1 MVTPEAKRTVVR
13 FWREGIGLSERRA
26 CDLIG
31 LDRSTHRYRR
41 RADRNVELRQR
52 LRELAEQRRRFGYRR
67 LHVLLCRE
75 GPAVNKKR
83 VQRLYRQEGL
93 SLHGRR
99 RKKRRAGLRVV
110 LPGPVA
116 ANQRWSMDFMSDAL
130 ADGRRFRLLN
140 VVDDWTRECLAIE
153 VGRSLTGRN
162 VIAVLEKIAM
172 RRGYPTSIV
181 SDNGPEFC
189 SRVVDEWAHRL
200 GIKLQFI
207 RPGKPVEN
215 AFIES
220 FNGKCRDE
228 CLNERLFLTIEQART
243 ATETWRLDYNQ
254 VRPHSA
260 LGNLAP
266 EDYAKQARVGTPEP
280 TKLSLSLVE
289 K

>member
-1 MVTPEAKRTVVR
+1 MTPEAKRTVVR
-13 FWREGIGLSERRA
+13 FWREGLGLSERRA
-26 CDLIG
+26 CTLIG

-41 RADRNVELRQR
+41 RIDRNGPLRVR

-75 GPAVNKKR
+75 GHAINKKR
-83 VQRLYRQEGL
+83 VQRLYQQEGL
-93 SLHGRR
+93 SLRGRR
-99 RKKRRAGLRVV
+99 RKKRYGGLRVV
-110 LPGPVA
+110 MPGPVA

-130 ADGRRFRLLN
+130 ADGRRIRLLN

-153 VGRSLTGRN
+153 VGRSLTGRH
-162 VIAVLEKIAM
+162 VTAALDKIALQRSYPIAV
-172 RRGYPTSIV
+172 V

-189 SRVVDEWAHRL
+189 SRIVDEWAHRH
-200 GIKLQFI
+200 GVKLQFI

-228 CLNERLFLTIEQART
+228 CLNEHLFLSLEQART
-243 ATETWRLDYNQ
+243 EIQTWRLDYNR

-260 LGNLAP
+260 LGNLTP
-266 EDYAKQARVGTPEP
+266 EAYASRDRVSDPEP
-280 TKLSLSLVE
+280 TKLRLALVE

>member
-1 MVTPEAKRTVVR
+1 VTPEAKRTVVR
-13 FWREGIGLSERRA
+13 FWREVNGLSERRA
-26 CDLIG
+26 CGLVG
-31 LDRSTHRYRR
+31 LDRSTLRYEG
-41 RADRNVELRQR
+41 RADRNGALRQR

-75 GPAVNKKR
+75 GPTVNKKR

-93 SLHGRR
+93 SLRGRR

-110 LPGPVA
+110 LPGPNA

-162 VIAVLEKIAM
+162 VIAVLEKIAA
-172 RRGYPTSIV
+172 RRRYPAAIV

-189 SRVVDEWAHRL
+189 SRAVDEWAHRV
-200 GIKLQFI
+200 GVKLQFI

-228 CLNERLFLTIEQART
+228 CLNERLFLTIEQARM

-266 EDYAKQARVGTPEP
+266 EDYANRVRAGNPEP
-280 TKLSLSLVE
+280 TNLRLLLVE

>member
-1 MVTPEAKRTVVR
+1 MVR
-13 FWREGIGLSERRA
+13 FWREGMGLSERRA
-26 CDLIG
+26 CRLIG
-31 LDRSTHRYRR
+31 LDRSTHRYLPRM
-41 RADRNVELRQR
+41 NQNGELRQR

-67 LHVLLCRE
+67 LHVLLRRE
-75 GPAVNKKR
+75 GRVVNKKR
-83 VQRLYRQEGL
+83 VQRLYRLEGL
-93 SLHGRR
+93 SLRGRR
-99 RKKRRAGLRVV
+99 RKKRRAGLRVA
-110 LPGPVA
+110 LPIPAA
-116 ANQRWSMDFMSDAL
+116 ANQRWSMDFMTDAL

-162 VIAVLEKIAM
+162 VIAVLEQVATL
-172 RRGYPTSIV
+172 RGYPSAIV

-189 SRVVDEWAHRL
+189 SHAVDDWAHRR

-207 RPGKPVEN
+207 RPGNPVEN

-228 CLNERLFLTIEQART
+228 CLNERLFITIEQARV
-243 ATETWRLDYNQ
+243 AIETWRLDYNQ

-260 LGNLAP
+260 LGNLTP
-266 EDYAKQARVGTPEP
+266 EDYANRARVGNPEP
-280 TKLSLSLVE
+280 TKLRLSLVE

>member
-1 MVTPEAKRTVVR
+1 
-13 FWREGIGLSERRA
+13 LSERRA
-26 CDLIG
+26 CTLIG
-31 LDRSTHRYRR
+31 LDRSTQRYRS
-41 RADRNVELRQR
+41 RADRNGPLRLR

-75 GPAVNKKR
+75 GHAVNKKR
-83 VQRLYRQEGL
+83 VQRLYQQEGL
-93 SLHGRR
+93 SLRGRR
-99 RKKRRAGLRVV
+99 RKKRFTGLRVV
-110 LPGPVA
+110 LPGPDA

-162 VIAVLEKIAM
+162 VTATLDKIAM
-172 RRGYPTSIV
+172 DRGYPVAIV

-189 SRVVDEWAHRL
+189 SRAVDEWAHRC
-200 GIKLQFI
+200 GVKLQFI

-228 CLNERLFLTIEQART
+228 CLNEHLFRSLEQARIET
-243 ATETWRLDYNQ
+243 QTWRLDYNR
-254 VRPHSA
+254 VRPHTA
-260 LGNLAP
+260 LGNLTP
-266 EDYAKQARVGTPEP
+266 EAYANRNRVGIPEP
-280 TKLSLSLVE
+280 TKLRLSLVE

>member
-1 MVTPEAKRTVVR
+1 
-13 FWREGIGLSERRA
+13 
-26 CDLIG
+26 
-31 LDRSTHRYRR
+31 
-41 RADRNVELRQR
+41 
-52 LRELAEQRRRFGYRR
+52 
-67 LHVLLCRE
+67 
-75 GPAVNKKR
+75 
-83 VQRLYRQEGL
+83 
-93 SLHGRR
+93 
-99 RKKRRAGLRVV
+99 VV
-110 LPGPVA
+110 LPGPAA
-116 ANQRWSMDFMSDAL
+116 ANQRWPMDFMSDAL
-130 ADGRRFRLLN
+130 ADGRRFRLLD

-254 VRPHSA
+254 VRPQCA
-260 LGNLAP
+260 VGNLAP
-266 EDYAKQARVGTPEP
+266 EDYAKRTRSEP
-280 TKLSLSLVE
+280 LNPRN
-289 K
+289 

>member
-1 MVTPEAKRTVVR
+1 VVTPEAKRTVVR
-13 FWREGIGLSERRA
+13 FWREGMGLSERRA
-26 CDLIG
+26 CSLIG
-31 LDRSTHRYRR
+31 LDRSTHRYQR
-41 RADRNVELRQR
+41 RADRNGELRQR

-67 LHVLLCRE
+67 LHVLLCRD
-75 GPAVNKKR
+75 GYAVNKKR
-83 VQRLYRQEGL
+83 IQRLYRQEGL
-93 SLHGRR
+93 SLRGRR
-99 RKKRRAGLRVV
+99 RKKRLAGLRVV
-110 LPGPVA
+110 LPRPVA

-153 VGRSLTGRN
+153 VGRSLNGRN
-162 VIAVLEKIAM
+162 VIAVLDRVAL
-172 RRGYPTSIV
+172 RRGYPAAIV
-181 SDNGPEFC
+181 TDNGPEFC
-189 SRVVDEWAHRL
+189 SRVVDEWAHRR
-200 GIKLQFI
+200 GIRLQFI

-228 CLNERLFLTIEQART
+228 CLNERLFITIEQARS

-254 VRPHSA
+254 IRPHSA

-266 EDYAKQARVGTPEP
+266 EDYANRTRVRDPEP
-280 TKLSLSLVE
+280 TKLRLSLVE

>member
-1 MVTPEAKRTVVR
+1 VVTPEAKRAVVR
-13 FWREGIGLSERRA
+13 FWREGLGLSERRA
-26 CDLIG
+26 CRLIG
-31 LDRSTHRYRR
+31 LDRSTQRYQR
-41 RADRNVELRQR
+41 RADRNTELRQR

-75 GPAVNKKR
+75 GQAVNKKR
-83 VQRLYRQEGL
+83 VQRLYREEGL
-93 SLHGRR
+93 SLRGQR

-110 LPGPVA
+110 LPRPNA

-172 RRGYPTSIV
+172 RRGHPASIV

-189 SRVVDEWAHRL
+189 SRAVDEWAHQV

-207 RPGKPVEN
+207 RPGKPVDN
-215 AFIES
+215 AFVES

-243 ATETWRLDYNQ
+243 ATENWRLDYNR

-266 EDYAKQARVGTPEP
+266 EDYAKRARVGTPEP
-280 TKLSLSLVE
+280 TKLRLSLVE

>member
-1 MVTPEAKRTVVR
+1 VVR
-13 FWREGIGLSERRA
+13 FWREGLRLSERRA
-26 CDLIG
+26 CTLIG

-75 GPAVNKKR
+75 GRVVNKKR
-83 VQRLYRQEGL
+83 VQRLYQHEGL
-93 SLHGRR
+93 SLRGRR
-99 RKKRRAGLRVV
+99 RKKRYAGLRVV
-110 LPGPVA
+110 LPGPDA
-116 ANQRWSMDFMSDAL
+116 ANQRWSMDFMTDAL

-140 VVDDWTRECLAIE
+140 IVDDWTRECLAIE

-162 VIAVLEKIAM
+162 VITVLEKIAM
-172 RRGYPTSIV
+172 RRGYPAAIV

-189 SRVVDEWAHRL
+189 SRAVDEWAHRV

-228 CLNERLFLTIEQART
+228 CLNERLFLTIEQARI
-243 ATETWRLDYNQ
+243 ATETWRVDYNQ

-260 LGNLAP
+260 LGNL
-266 EDYAKQARVGTPEP
+266 TPEAYANRDRVSVP
-280 TKLSLSLVE
+280 EPKNLRLALVE